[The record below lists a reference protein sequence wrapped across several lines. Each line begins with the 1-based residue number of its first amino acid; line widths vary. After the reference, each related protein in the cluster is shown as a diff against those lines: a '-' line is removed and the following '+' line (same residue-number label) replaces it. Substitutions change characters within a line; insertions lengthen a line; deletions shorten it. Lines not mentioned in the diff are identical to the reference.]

1 MTAAIA
7 HPNIA
12 LIKYWGKQPGS
23 GNRPATPS
31 LSVTLEG
38 MRTIT
43 SVESYA
49 VDTLVMN
56 GVERSDTKI
65 AQFLALLREH
75 FDVPPLKIDT
85 SNDFPTGA
93 GLASSASG
101 FAALMTAINAHCEL
115 RLGPSTVSGWARQG
129 SASAARS
136 IFGGFVSLS
145 APNWE
150 AAEEFHASHWPLN
163 VLVAV
168 TSDTQKHTSSTQGM
182 TISAST
188 SPYFQA
194 WTETAG
200 NDFQAA
206 REAVRHKD
214 FAALARVAE
223 HSSMKMHALMLSS
236 QPPLIY
242 WNAGSLEALAKIREL
257 QSSGVDV
264 FATMDAGP
272 QVKAVC
278 TADAAADVSE
288 ALSALPNILRVV
300 HARLGPGARTLAR

>member
-1 MTAAIA
+1 MTVAIA

-12 LIKYWGKQPGS
+12 LIKYWGKQPGP
-23 GNRPATPS
+23 GNLPATPS

-38 MRTIT
+38 MRTVT
-43 SVESYA
+43 SVESGA
-49 VDTLVMN
+49 VDTLVLN
-56 GVERSDTKI
+56 GVESTDAKI
-65 AQFLALLREH
+65 AQFLALLRQH
-75 FDVPPLKIDT
+75 FDIPPIRIDT

-101 FAALMTAINAHCEL
+101 FAALMTAINAHCDL
-115 RLGPSTVSGWARQG
+115 QLSTASISGLARQG

-136 IFGGFVSLS
+136 IFGGFVSLG
-145 APNWE
+145 APTWE
-150 AAEEFHASHWPLN
+150 AAEEFDEAHWPLT

-168 TSDTQKHTSSTQGM
+168 TSDVQKHTSSTQGM
-182 TISAST
+182 IISANT
-188 SPYFQA
+188 SPYFKA
-194 WTETAG
+194 WTETAEE
-200 NDFQAA
+200 DFHAA
-206 REAVRHKD
+206 REAVRQKD
-214 FAALARVAE
+214 FAALATVAE

-257 QSSGVDV
+257 RSAGVDV

-278 TADAAADVSE
+278 TQSAAADVSD
-288 ALSALPNILRVV
+288 ALSALPSILRVV
-300 HARLGPGARTLAR
+300 HARLGPGATTLAV